1 MARSLVGITYSR
13 KNLKMSLKCGIVG
26 LPNVGKSTLFNALTA
41 AGIEAQNFPFCTI
54 EPNQGIVPVP
64 DERLD
69 EISAIVKP
77 ESTIPTTT
85 EFVDIAGLVKG
96 ASKGEGLGN
105 QFLSHIRE
113 MQAIIHVIRCFDD
126 SKIAHVHDSI
136 DPIVDLEIVETEL
149 LLADLETVT
158 NAKNKMERTAKSGD
172 KDSKVYFEKIT
183 QLEEELNKGIQVRDT
198 LCFKEN
204 KALFKELQLITMK
217 PCMYLA
223 NISEEYKHINNLEKL
238 KGYAASKS
246 TKVLPLCNQ
255 IEAEV
260 AELDAAEGLSILK
273 EMGMEEPGLNKL
285 IRASYE
291 MLELQTFFTA
301 GPKEVR
307 AWTVKRGTL
316 APEAA
321 GEIHTD
327 FKKGF
332 IRAETI
338 SYDDFIKYQ
347 GESGAKAAGKI
358 RSEGSDYM
366 VQDGDVVLFRFNI

>member
-69 EISAIVKP
+69 KISAIVKP

-126 SKIAHVHDSI
+126 SKVAHVHDCI

-149 LLADLETVT
+149 LLADLETVA

-183 QLEEELNKGIQVRDT
+183 HIEEELNKGIQVRDT

-223 NISEEYKHINNLEKL
+223 NISEEYKHSNNLEKL
-238 KGYAASKS
+238 KRYAASKS

-260 AELDAAEGLSILK
+260 AELDTAEGLSILK

>member
-13 KNLKMSLKCGIVG
+13 KNLKMRLKCGIVG

-69 EISAIVKP
+69 KISAIVKP

-126 SKIAHVHDSI
+126 SKVAHVHDSI

-149 LLADLETVT
+149 LLADLETIT
-158 NAKNKMERTAKSGD
+158 NAKTKMERTAKSGD

-307 AWTVKRGTL
+307 AWTIKRGTL

-358 RSEGSDYM
+358 RSEGSDYI

>member
-69 EISAIVKP
+69 KISAIVKP

-126 SKIAHVHDSI
+126 SMVAHVHDCI

-223 NISEEYKHINNLEKL
+223 NISEEYKHSNNLEKL

-307 AWTVKRGTL
+307 AWTIKRGTL

>member
-126 SKIAHVHDSI
+126 SKVAHVHDSI

-223 NISEEYKHINNLEKL
+223 NISEEYKHSNNLEKL

-260 AELDAAEGLSILK
+260 AELDTAEGLSILK

>member
-69 EISAIVKP
+69 KISAIVKP

-126 SKIAHVHDSI
+126 SKVAHVHDCI

-158 NAKNKMERTAKSGD
+158 NAKKKMERTAKSGD

-260 AELDAAEGLSILK
+260 AELDTAEGLSILK

-358 RSEGSDYM
+358 RSEGSDYI

>member
-69 EISAIVKP
+69 KISAIVKP

-126 SKIAHVHDSI
+126 SKVAHVHDCI

-149 LLADLETVT
+149 LLADLETVA

-307 AWTVKRGTL
+307 AWTIKRGTL

-358 RSEGSDYM
+358 RSEGSDYI

>member
-54 EPNQGIVPVP
+54 EPNQGIVSVP
-64 DERLD
+64 DDRLD
-69 EISAIVKP
+69 KISAIVKP

-126 SKIAHVHDSI
+126 SKVAHVHDCI

-307 AWTVKRGTL
+307 AWTIKRGTL

-338 SYDDFIKYQ
+338 SYDEFIKYQ

-358 RSEGSDYM
+358 RSEGSDYI
-366 VQDGDVVLFRFNI
+366 VQDGDIVLFRFNI

>member
-69 EISAIVKP
+69 KISAIVKP

-126 SKIAHVHDSI
+126 SKVAHVHDCI

-223 NISEEYKHINNLEKL
+223 NISEEYKHSNNLEKL

-307 AWTVKRGTL
+307 AWTIKRGTL

-358 RSEGSDYM
+358 RSEGSDYI